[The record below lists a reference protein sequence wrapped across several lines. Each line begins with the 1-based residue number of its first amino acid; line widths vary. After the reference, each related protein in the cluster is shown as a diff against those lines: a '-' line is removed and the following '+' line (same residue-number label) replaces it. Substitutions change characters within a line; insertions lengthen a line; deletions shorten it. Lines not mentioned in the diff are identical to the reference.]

1 MNKHAVAAMVS
12 LALAGI
18 AQTAAAQ
25 DSAAKVGVPTTS
37 WYIGAG
43 FGQTWASIPDQTVDG
58 INSAL
63 LAIVP
68 GATFSVLD
76 KDKNSAG
83 VKFFAGYTFNRYFA
97 AEGGYAALG
106 DSKVSMDFRNG
117 LNSVGT
123 FTLQYKMTAIFID
136 AVGSL
141 PVGEKLSFIGRV
153 GVAYNKVSSEC
164 NGSPI
169 TCITSSNDSTETKM
183 REKFGAGID
192 YKLNPEFTARV
203 EWERYKMPDPLS
215 DEQFNVD
222 TATLS
227 LLYRF

>member
-25 DSAAKVGVPTTS
+25 DSAAKPGVPATS
-37 WYIGAG
+37 WYVGAG
-43 FGQTWASIPDQTVDG
+43 FGQTWAIIPDQTVDT
-58 INSAL
+58 IDSVLSA
-63 LAIVP
+63 AN

-76 KDKNSAG
+76 KDKHSSE
-83 VKFFAGYTFNRYFA
+83 VKFFAGYTFNPYFSV
-97 AEGGYAALG
+97 EGGFASLG

-123 FTLQYKMTAIFID
+123 FNMQYKMSAIFID

-141 PVGEKLSFIGRV
+141 PVSDNWSFIGRI
-153 GVAYNKVSSEC
+153 GVAYNKVDTKF
-164 NGSPI
+164 NGSPTTFVI
-169 TCITSSNDSTETKM
+169 SSNDSSETKI

-192 YKLNPEFTARV
+192 YKLNPEFTARL

>member
-1 MNKHAVAAMVS
+1 MVS

-25 DSAAKVGVPTTS
+25 DAVARPGVPTTS
-37 WYIGAG
+37 WYIGGG
-43 FGQTWASIPDQTVDG
+43 FGQTWAIIPDQTVDF
-58 INSAL
+58 INSDLSA
-63 LAIVP
+63 AN

-76 KDKNSAG
+76 KDKHAAE
-83 VKFFAGYTFNRYFA
+83 VKFFAGYTFNPYFSV
-97 AEGGYAALG
+97 EGGFAYLG

-123 FTLQYKMTAIFID
+123 FNLQYKMNAIFID

-141 PVGEKLSFIGRV
+141 PVGDNWSFIGRI
-153 GVAYNKVSSEC
+153 GVSYNTVDANF
-164 NGSPI
+164 NGQPI
-169 TCITSSNDSTETKM
+169 TYVASSNDTTETKI

-192 YKLNPEFTARV
+192 YKLNPQFTARL

-215 DEQFNVD
+215 DEQFNAD